1 MTAEQVVD
9 SLFAAVGKPF
19 HSEEMNMDVD
29 GRRPVKDFNN
39 LGVPAH
45 GWEFASL
52 SNERDR
58 PALAMPRAQPIVD
71 TLTTF
76 GWREARQSPQ
86 TERDHAVNI
95 LQPAALANGL
105 LGNGRIARLSDDSA
119 ITALALEDHPLP
131 DLIRSVFLRV
141 LSRPPTVAELKAFSA
156 VLSDGYAE
164 RRLPPSTSQAHKSTG
179 PARAVSWANHLNPEA
194 TKIKQELERQAR
206 AGDPPTD
213 RLRADWRERMEDALW
228 SLVNSPEFVFV
239 P

>member
-1 MTAEQVVD
+1 
-9 SLFAAVGKPF
+9 
-19 HSEEMNMDVD
+19 MDVD

-58 PALAMPRAQPIVD
+58 PALAMPKAQPIVD
-71 TLTTF
+71 TLTAF

-86 TERDHAVNI
+86 TVRDHAANV

-105 LGNGRIARLSDDSA
+105 LGNGRITRLSEDSA
-119 ITALALEDHPLP
+119 ITTLVMEDRPLP
-131 DLIRSVFLRV
+131 ELIRAVFLRV
-141 LSRPPTVAELKAFSA
+141 LSRPPTGNELSAFIDQ
-156 VLSDGYAE
+156 LEPGYAD
-164 RRLPPSTSQAHKSTG
+164 RRLSPSGSLAHKSSS
-179 PARAVSWANHLNPEA
+179 PNRAVSWANHLNPEA
-194 TKIKQELERQAR
+194 TRIKQDMERQAR
-206 AGDPPTD
+206 AGDPPAE
-213 RLRADWRERMEDALW
+213 RLRTDWRERMEDALW

>member
-1 MTAEQVVD
+1 
-9 SLFAAVGKPF
+9 
-19 HSEEMNMDVD
+19 
-29 GRRPVKDFNN
+29 
-39 LGVPAH
+39 
-45 GWEFASL
+45 
-52 SNERDR
+52 
-58 PALAMPRAQPIVD
+58 MPRAQPIVD

-86 TERDHAVNI
+86 TVRDHNANV

-105 LGNGRIARLSDDSA
+105 LGNGRITRLSDDSA
-119 ITALALEDHPLP
+119 ITALALEDRPLP
-131 DLIRSVFLRV
+131 DLIRAVFLRV
-141 LSRPPTVAELKAFSA
+141 LSRPPAGAELKAFGD

-164 RRLPPSTSQAHKSTG
+164 RRFQPSGSQAHKNTG

-213 RLRADWRERMEDALW
+213 RLRTDWRERMEDALW

>member
-1 MTAEQVVD
+1 
-9 SLFAAVGKPF
+9 
-19 HSEEMNMDVD
+19 
-29 GRRPVKDFNN
+29 VKDFNN
-39 LGVPAH
+39 LGAPAH

-58 PALAMPRAQPIVD
+58 PALAMPKAQPIVD

-86 TERDHAVNI
+86 TERDHSANV

-105 LGNGRIARLSDDSA
+105 LGNGRITRLSDDSA
-119 ITALALEDHPLP
+119 ITALALEDRPLP
-131 DLIRSVFLRV
+131 ELVRAVFLRV
-141 LSRPPTVAELKAFSA
+141 LSRPPTEKEMKAFSE

-164 RRLPPSTSQAHKSTG
+164 RRLQPSGSQASKAG
-179 PARAVSWANHLNPEA
+179 APARAVSWANHLNPEA
-194 TKIKQELERQAR
+194 TKIKQEMERQAR